1 MIDKENIY
9 TQMQKHEYR
18 NGTSNHQEH
27 NSNDDYWNVLLGDV
41 KNSDDWKNKVALD
54 FGCGQGR
61 NVTNLLSLSEWKR
74 VDGVDI
80 SEVNIEHCKEEF
92 TNQNSKWFVNSG
104 VDLEQLSSNEYD
116 FVMST
121 ITLQHIPVYN
131 IRRSLIEEI
140 LRVLKPGGTFSFQMA
155 FGPASKGDYRNP
167 ALYYDN
173 IYHAQSTNSA
183 WDVRVSNEEDIT
195 KDLKEIGFEGVE
207 IKVCDSFSDKQHPQW
222 IYVKCQ
228 KAK

>member
-1 MIDKENIY
+1 MIDKENVY
-9 TQMQKHEYR
+9 TQMQKSQYAA
-18 NGTSNHQEH
+18 GTSNHPEH
-27 NSNDDYWNVLLGDV
+27 NKNKDYWDILLGLIKDQEA
-41 KNSDDWKNKVALD
+41 WKGKIALD
-54 FGCGQGR
+54 FGCGKGR

-80 SEVNIEHCKEEF
+80 SVGNINHCKGEF
-92 TNQNSKWFVNSG
+92 CNQNSKWFVNNG
-104 VDLEQLSSNEYD
+104 VDLEELSSNEYD

-121 ITLQHIPVYN
+121 ITLQHIPVYEIRKN
-131 IRRSLIEEI
+131 ILTEI
-140 LRVLKPGGTFSFQMA
+140 LRVLKPGGTFSFQMT
-155 FGPASKGDYRNP
+155 FGPASEGEYRNP

-173 IYHAQSTNSA
+173 IYHAQGTNSA
-183 WDVRVSNEEDIT
+183 WDVRVSNEEDII

-207 IKVCDSFSDKQHPQW
+207 TKVCDSFSDGQHPQW